1 MSIGIL
7 NLHPVIRL
15 VNDHVKR
22 YPKIQVQDVYK
33 LLYQGEF
40 GVKHI
45 IDNPEAARAY
55 LEQELGQFAADS
67 SESLWE
73 YISSDSGMVRIH
85 LRPFRAGHYNPDR
98 LWESMVKTAESVI
111 GDTARFEEHWRIFM
125 QGITKGLL
133 PFSEDT
139 AEDFWKEVESAGYPA
154 VHHSAQYRE
163 AYSPAYRVIGAV
175 YIEHALDK
183 SGQGGLNF
191 QAPDK

>member
-7 NLHPVIRL
+7 NLHPDIRL

-55 LEQELGQFAADS
+55 LDKELEQSAADS
-67 SESLWE
+67 SEPLWE
-73 YISSDSGMVRIH
+73 YISSDSTMVRIH
-85 LRPFRAGHYNPDR
+85 LRPFNAGHYNPEH
-98 LWESMVKTAESVI
+98 LWEAMVKTAESVD
-111 GDTARFEEHWRIFM
+111 GDTTRFEEHWRIFM
-125 QGITKGLL
+125 QGIAKGLL
-133 PFSEDT
+133 PFSEDI
-139 AEDFWKEVESAGYPA
+139 AKDFWKDVENAGYPA
-154 VHHSAQYRE
+154 VHHSPQYNE
-163 AYSPAYRVIGAV
+163 AYSPAYRVIGAD

-183 SGQGGLNF
+183 SRQGELDP